1 LKLGCRQ
8 NMGMTAADQLLSRF
22 VHAVDREGLGAYGA
36 HALVSDDEAQH
47 RWRSDDRVNLY
58 SVSKGVSALAAGIA
72 VDEGVLTLDTTV
84 AEALPGI
91 ELGAGV
97 ERVTLRHLLTM
108 SSGIDFQWFGDQ
120 PVPGPDLAQEMLR
133 IPTRGPGENFLYSDA
148 STYVAMRM
156 LGAAVGDVRDW
167 LLGKLFEPLG
177 IDNPQWMRCPLG
189 WIVAGSGLQLR
200 TEEIARIGR
209 VLRDRGQ
216 WHGSQIVSAAWID
229 EMHSDW
235 RDTGNVGS
243 VAHYGIATWEGP
255 SGLWRFDGRYGQYV
269 IVDDERDAVLT
280 VTAHEEF
287 RTDRLLEIAHE
298 ALLG

>member
-1 LKLGCRQ
+1 MKLGCRQ

>member
-36 HALVSDDEAQH
+36 HALVSNDEAQH

-133 IPTRGPGENFLYSDA
+133 IPTRGPGEHFLYSDA

-167 LLGKLFEPLG
+167 LLGNLFEPLG

-200 TEEIARIGR
+200 TEELARIGR

-216 WHGSQIVSAAWID
+216 WHGSQIVSAAWVD

>member
-1 LKLGCRQ
+1 
-8 NMGMTAADQLLSRF
+8 MTAADALLARF

-36 HALVSDDEAQH
+36 HALVGGDEAQH

-72 VDEGVLTLDTTV
+72 VDEGLLTLDTTV
-84 AEALPGI
+84 VEALPQVQ
-91 ELGAGV
+91 LGEGV

-108 SSGIDFQWFGDQ
+108 SSGIPFQWFGDQ

-133 IPTRGPGENFLYSDA
+133 HPTRGPGEHFLYTDS

-167 LLGKLFEPLG
+167 LLPRLFGPLG
-177 IDNPQWMRCPLG
+177 IDNPQWMRCPQG

-200 TEEIARIGR
+200 TGEVARIGR
-209 VLRDRGQ
+209 VLRDRGEWQ
-216 WHGSQIVSAAWID
+216 GSRIVSAAWID
-229 EMHSDW
+229 GMHTEW
-235 RDTGNVGS
+235 RDTGEAGS
-243 VAHYGIATWEGP
+243 SAHYGIGTWEGP

-269 IVDDERDAVLT
+269 VVDDAHDAVLT

-287 RTDRLLEIAHE
+287 RTGRLLEVAHE

>member
-1 LKLGCRQ
+1 
-8 NMGMTAADQLLSRF
+8 MGMTAADQLLSRF

-72 VDEGVLTLDTTV
+72 VDVGVLTLDTTV

-133 IPTRGPGENFLYSDA
+133 LPTRGPGEHFLYSDA

-167 LLGKLFEPLG
+167 LLGTLFGPLE
-177 IDNPQWMRCPLG
+177 IDNPQWMRCPRG

-200 TEEIARIGR
+200 TEELARIGR

-216 WHGSQIVSAAWID
+216 WRGSQIVSAAWVD

-269 IVDDERDAVLT
+269 VVDDERDAVLT

>member
-1 LKLGCRQ
+1 
-8 NMGMTAADQLLSRF
+8 MTAADQLLDRF
-22 VHAVDREGLGAYGA
+22 VRTVDREGLGAYGA
-36 HALVSDDEAQH
+36 HALVGDDEADH
-47 RWRSDDRVNLY
+47 RWRSDDRVNVY

-84 AEALPGI
+84 AEALPGL
-91 ELGAGV
+91 ELGDGV
-97 ERVTLRHLLTM
+97 GAVTLRHLLTM

-120 PVPGPDLAQEMLR
+120 PVPGADLAQEMLR
-133 IPTRGPGENFLYSDA
+133 LPTRGPGEHFLYSDA

-167 LLGKLFEPLG
+167 LLPRLFDPLG

-200 TEEIARIGR
+200 TEELARIGR
-209 VLRDRGQ
+209 LLRDRGE
-216 WHGSQIVSAAWID
+216 WRGSRIVSAAWID
-229 EMHSDW
+229 GMHADW
-235 RDTGNVGS
+235 RDTGSDGTS
-243 VAHYGIATWEGP
+243 AHYGIATWEGP

-269 IVDDERDAVLT
+269 VVDDARGAVLT

-287 RTDRLLEIAHE
+287 RTGRLLEVAHE